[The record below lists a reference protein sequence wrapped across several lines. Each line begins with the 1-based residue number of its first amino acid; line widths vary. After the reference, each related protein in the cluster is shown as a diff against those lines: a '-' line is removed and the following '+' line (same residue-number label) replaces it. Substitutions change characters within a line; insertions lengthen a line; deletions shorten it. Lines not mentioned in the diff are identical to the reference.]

1 QRPSDKAMKIFTL
14 LKAHTRQVLN
24 AIKSIQHLQD
34 PLKPKVPNTLHA
46 YIDERVYLKPPVE
59 CLIETIKSKLTISI
73 PQAFEHEKPRHENA
87 LNDLIHA
94 LIQGESGDYAREY
107 PTILFSVARVIPD
120 HSFLET
126 YDLLIEAKYLRGKT
140 SKAAI
145 TDQIG
150 ADITKYP
157 SDKHKDRKSV

>member
-1 QRPSDKAMKIFTL
+1 MECSELFCR
-14 LKAHTRQVLN
+14 TRRSTVPGFQ
-24 AIKSIQHLQD
+24 
-34 PLKPKVPNTLHA
+34 PK
-46 YIDERVYLKPPVE
+46 
-59 CLIETIKSKLTISI
+59 
-73 PQAFEHEKPRHENA
+73 HENA

-94 LIQGESGDYAREY
+94 LIQGESSDYGREY
-107 PTILFSVARVIPD
+107 PAIKFSVARVIPD

-126 YDLLIEAKYLRGKT
+126 YDLLIEAKYLRGNR

-157 SDKHKDRKSV
+157 KEKHKFFVIYDPERKIANDSLFSRDIEKQPNCFVSIIR